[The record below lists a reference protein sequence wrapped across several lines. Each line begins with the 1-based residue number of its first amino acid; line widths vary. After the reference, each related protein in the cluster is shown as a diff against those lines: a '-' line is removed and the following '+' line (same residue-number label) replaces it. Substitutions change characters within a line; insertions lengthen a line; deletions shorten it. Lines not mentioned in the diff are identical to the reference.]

1 MSVSK
6 PFERFERIARPP
18 GKAKTAVTQFGRQP
32 VLGSNE
38 QIFGVKEQ
46 ILRAP
51 AAASPPSTMNC
62 ISLAIP
68 RGSIA
73 AAFQPPSDAAR

>member
-1 MSVSK
+1 LAQN
-6 PFERFERIARPP
+6 EARGGYPARRSSTNENNPP

-46 ILRAP
+46 ILGRD
-51 AAASPPSTMNC
+51 
-62 ISLAIP
+62 
-68 RGSIA
+68 
-73 AAFQPPSDAAR
+73 QSD

>member
-6 PFERFERIARPP
+6 PFERFERIAHPP

-38 QIFGVKEQ
+38 QIFGANEQ
-46 ILRAP
+46 ILGRDQ
-51 AAASPPSTMNC
+51 T
-62 ISLAIP
+62 
-68 RGSIA
+68 
-73 AAFQPPSDAAR
+73 D

>member
-38 QIFGVKEQ
+38 QIIGVKEQ
-46 ILRAP
+46 VPQGGCGRCPKNTLWTSELRTSFKRSVRP
-51 AAASPPSTMNC
+51 DP
-62 ISLAIP
+62 
-68 RGSIA
+68 
-73 AAFQPPSDAAR
+73 